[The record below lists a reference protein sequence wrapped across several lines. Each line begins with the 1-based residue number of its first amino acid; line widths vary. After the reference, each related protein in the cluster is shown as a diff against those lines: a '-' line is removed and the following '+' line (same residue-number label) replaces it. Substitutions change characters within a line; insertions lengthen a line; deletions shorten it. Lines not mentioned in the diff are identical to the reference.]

1 LASSLSAQGVQLG
14 IRGLVRGSA
23 CLLATT
29 RRSHDTSHGCSRH
42 FAATRLRHHGKN
54 RFVTAFLVTT
64 ALRAGRHEAARL
76 AFVWRKTQW
85 PLATDAA
92 AAAGEGCAC
101 TGCDTQRHSSR
112 HTRFR
117 LGPRVVPS
125 SLAKFH
131 SHPPVAATPLGRGT
145 MNPLVRSTKLIM
157 CFVAGG
163 ALSTLYH
170 QYGEQA
176 QGTLRAPTTPPVSS
190 HSSLLPASNARGAHT
205 GGDASSFASDVISA
219 ANARVEA
226 ANVELSALKSAHAKL
241 ELTLKQARSTC
252 TQAVTAQQR
261 QQVSVEHPPASTCL
275 LQTLLVSIWRQ
286 FSGH

>member
-1 LASSLSAQGVQLG
+1 
-14 IRGLVRGSA
+14 VRA
-23 CLLATT
+23 RAVT
-29 RRSHDTSHGCSRH
+29 HKDT
-42 FAATRLRHHGKN
+42 
-54 RFVTAFLVTT
+54 
-64 ALRAGRHEAARL
+64 AR
-76 AFVWRKTQW
+76 
-85 PLATDAA
+85 
-92 AAAGEGCAC
+92 
-101 TGCDTQRHSSR
+101 DTQGFGWDHAWY
-112 HTRFR
+112 
-117 LGPRVVPS
+117 PAV
-125 SLAKFH
+125 LAKFH

-176 QGTLRAPTTPPVSS
+176 QGTLQAPTTPPVSS
-190 HSSLLPASNARGAHT
+190 HSTLLPASNARGAHT
-205 GGDASSFASDVISA
+205 GGDVKSFASDVISA
-219 ANARVEA
+219 AN
-226 ANVELSALKSAHAKL
+226 VELSALKSAHATLKSAHAKL
-241 ELTLKQARSTC
+241 ELTLKQARSTG